1 MYRRQLSD
9 VVVQYIQSP
18 ERAELRFLLIL
29 FGGCGS
35 ACCEHI
41 SSNGYLYLLVYIGK
55 VIAVIDYRWHCYHM
69 AIKTDMLLLSRCRW
83 EHNIMIGR
91 RCVKKKIFCVCRLSD
106 VSAGYRRIYCGR
118 RLSLSPLLHG
128 DQSRHNAGCLTWS
141 WEVMAG
147 RNLLRSAM
155 MKVLCVVDEKDFLQ
169 FRRARAKIFFS
180 FRAMLPAACATYQ
193 DTRLRHMSGK

>member
-9 VVVQYIQSP
+9 ALVQYIQSP

-35 ACCEHI
+35 ACCELI

-91 RCVKKKIFCVCRLSD
+91 RCMSD
-106 VSAGYRRIYCGR
+106 VSAGDRRIYCGR

-155 MKVLCVVDEKDFLQ
+155 MIMKVLCVVDEKDFLQ
-169 FRRARAKIFFS
+169 FASFSPFAR
-180 FRAMLPAACATYQ
+180 MLPAACATYI
-193 DTRLRHMSGK
+193 KIPV